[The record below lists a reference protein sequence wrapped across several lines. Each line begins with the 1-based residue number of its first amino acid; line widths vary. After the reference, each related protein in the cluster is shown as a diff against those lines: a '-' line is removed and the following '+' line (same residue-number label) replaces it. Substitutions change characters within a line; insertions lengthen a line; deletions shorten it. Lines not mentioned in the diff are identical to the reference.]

1 MDGFVGRCA
10 RHTIYSLFPDD
21 VKNRPLVI
29 FVNILHIVGILV
41 IQFGILLPPNLL
53 KYYIVYL
60 VVLLVSY
67 ILLNNRCFMT
77 EISNYIGGK
86 NYNTLCIKM
95 SEAKSI
101 LIVYLVLA
109 IIFEVY
115 PQYSLFNILL
125 NLSKKIYS
133 NSIKCLRLLM

>member
-77 EISNYIGGK
+77 EIANYIGGK

-109 IIFEVY
+109 IISEVY

-125 NLSKKIYS
+125 NISKKNI
-133 NSIKCLRLLM
+133 

>member
-1 MDGFVGRCA
+1 MDDFIGRCA

-41 IQFGILLPPNLL
+41 IQFGILLPQNIL

-101 LIVYLVLA
+101 IIVYLGLA
-109 IIFEVY
+109 IIFEVF
-115 PQYSLFNILL
+115 PKYSLFNLLL
-125 NLSKKIYS
+125 NI
-133 NSIKCLRLLM
+133 